1 MRILLTN
8 DDGVLS
14 PVLHRAAEALAT
26 EHEVVVAAPA
36 LDQSG
41 KSHAF
46 THGIHNL
53 LTFGLEASSPWPLY
67 RVDGTPA
74 DCVKFAVSHLLKD
87 RPPHLVLS
95 GPNLGE
101 NAGVSAVYS
110 GTVAA
115 AREAA
120 LWNIPA
126 LAVSLSQN
134 TPAHLEHALEW
145 LLGLLRGAS
154 PEGGG
159 ESAGSPGA
167 TAAQGPWPAPGT
179 YWNINF
185 PACAPGDVAGA
196 RFTRMST
203 VMFRDRY
210 EPVAGTHGIPGHR
223 LVGHKPSER
232 FEPGTDDD
240 VLRRNFIAV
249 TPLQVSQ
256 GDESALAALKSL
268 EGRLNA
274 PSGLTT
280 VTAPAA

>member
-14 PVLHRAAEALAT
+14 PVLYRAADALAA

-36 LDQSG
+36 HDQSG

-46 THGIHNL
+46 THGADKL
-53 LTFGLEASSPWPLY
+53 LTFQQEATVPWPLY

-74 DCVKFAVSHLLKD
+74 DCVKFAVAHLLKD
-87 RPPHLVLS
+87 RLPDLVLS

-101 NAGVSAVYS
+101 NAGISAIYS

-126 LAVSLSQN
+126 LAVSLSES
-134 TPAHLEHALEW
+134 TPTHLDFALEW
-145 LLGLLRGAS
+145 LLNLLREPGRL
-154 PEGGG
+154 PQPGG
-159 ESAGSPGA
+159 
-167 TAAQGPWPAPGT
+167 

-185 PACAPGDVAGA
+185 PHCAPGDVAGT

-210 EPVAGTHGIPGHR
+210 EEVLSPHGIPGY
-223 LVGHKPSER
+223 LLKGHKPAEV
-232 FEPGTDDD
+232 FESGTDDD
-240 VLRRNFIAV
+240 ALRQNLIAV
-249 TPLQVSQ
+249 TPLRLSQ
-256 GDESALAALKSL
+256 GDEDALAAFKSR
-268 EGRLNA
+268 EGWFNSAAAR
-274 PSGLTT
+274 GTT
-280 VTAPAA
+280 VIAEEPIRGVQA